1 MHKNHAITVFLTC
14 LSNTDSHVDEDT
26 TDACRVDGGYMFVSS
41 LFSAQLAF
49 GVDPIKAMGYAGA
62 LPCL

>member
-1 MHKNHAITVFLTC
+1 MSFMHKNHAITVFLTC

-41 LFSAQLAF
+41 
-49 GVDPIKAMGYAGA
+49 PMGYAGA